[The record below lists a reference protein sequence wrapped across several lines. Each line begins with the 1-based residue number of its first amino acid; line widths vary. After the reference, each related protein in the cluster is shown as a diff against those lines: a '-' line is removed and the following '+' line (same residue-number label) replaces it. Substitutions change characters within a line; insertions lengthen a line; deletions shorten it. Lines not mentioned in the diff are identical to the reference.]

1 MKVIYLDRLFLVNL
15 LCDYLLCL
23 ASGRVGGVPLRRGRF
38 ALAALFGALYAVLSV
53 LPGFSPLL
61 SPPARLAAGLLTAGL
76 AFAGEPHF
84 LRCAALFLAVSALFG
99 GALWALTLAGDL
111 PLLDAR
117 ALILSFSLCYAAL
130 TLYLRARPR
139 FPGRARAEIRV
150 RIGGRE
156 VRFTALRD
164 SGNGLCDPAT
174 GEPVLLAT
182 PAALAPLFPGAE
194 LGGDP
199 LALLQK
205 PGQAGRFRLIPYR
218 AVGAAGLLAA
228 FRPEELRID
237 GKTETGRLVAVSES
251 ARGDGFEAIL

>member
-15 LCDYLLCL
+15 LCDYLLAL
-23 ASGRVGGVPLRRGRF
+23 ASARVAGIPLRRGRCW
-38 ALAALFGALYAVLSV
+38 LAALFGALYAVLAV
-53 LPGFSPLL
+53 LPGLTPLA

-76 AFAGEPHF
+76 AFAGEPRF
-84 LRCAALFLAVSALFG
+84 LRCAAVFLAVSALFG
-99 GALWALTLAGDL
+99 GALWALTLAGGS
-111 PLLDAR
+111 PLFEPR
-117 ALILSFSLCYAAL
+117 ALLLAFALCYAAI
-130 TLYLRARPR
+130 TLFLRGRSR

-150 RIGGRE
+150 ALGGRE
-156 VRFTALRD
+156 ARFTALLD

-174 GEPVLLAT
+174 GEPVLLAS
-182 PAALAPLFPGAE
+182 PEALAPLFPGAA

-199 LALLQK
+199 VTLLRR
-205 PGQAGRFRLIPYR
+205 PGLEGRFRLIPYR
-218 AVGAAGLLAA
+218 AVGASGLLAA